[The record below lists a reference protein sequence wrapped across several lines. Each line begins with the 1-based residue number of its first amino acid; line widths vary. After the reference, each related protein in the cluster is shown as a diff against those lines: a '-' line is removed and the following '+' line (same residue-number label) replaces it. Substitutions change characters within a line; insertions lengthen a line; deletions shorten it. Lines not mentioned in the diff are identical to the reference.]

1 MIRAIFVVMLLP
13 GILAAAP
20 AARAEKADR
29 DKPINVNADRG
40 SYDGINNLQVVE
52 GNVIIEQ
59 GTMRIT
65 ASKGE
70 IRRDKENYLSA
81 VVTGSPVNFRQK
93 REGCAQYIEASAE
106 RAEFDARKDSLKLIS
121 HARLKNGDDELAG
134 EVIVYNSETEYFQV
148 LGDRPDAAKRDGRVR
163 MVIQPKSNTSDP
175 CGPKAAATAKAGG
188 K

>member
-1 MIRAIFVVMLLP
+1 MIRAILVAMILSGIVM
-13 GILAAAP
+13 AAP

-40 SYDGINNLQVVE
+40 SYDGIKNIQIVE

-81 VVTGSPVNFRQK
+81 VVSGNPVTFRQK

-106 RAEFDARKDSLKLIS
+106 SAEFDDRKDTLKLIS
-121 HARLKNGDDELAG
+121 HARLKSGDDELVG

-148 LGDRPDAAKRDGRVR
+148 LGDRPDAAKSDGRVR
-163 MVIQPKSNTSDP
+163 MVIQPKSKNNDP
-175 CGPKAAATAKAGG
+175 CGPKAPAGAKAGG

>member
-1 MIRAIFVVMLLP
+1 MMRTIFFVTVMA

-29 DKPINVNADRG
+29 DKPINVNADSG
-40 SYDGINNLQVVE
+40 SYDGINNIQVVE

-70 IRRDKENYLSA
+70 IRRDKDNFLTA
-81 VVTGSPVNFRQK
+81 VVTGNPVNFRQK
-93 REGCAQYIEASAE
+93 REGCAQFIEASAE
-106 RAEFDARKDSLKLIS
+106 KAEFDDRKDTLRLIS

-134 EVIVYNSETEYFQV
+134 DVIVYNSGTEYFQV
-148 LGDRPDAAKRDGRVR
+148 LGDRPDATKSDGRVR
-163 MVIQPKSNTSDP
+163 MVIQPKSKSSDP
-175 CGPKAAATAKAGG
+175 CGPKAAATAKPGG

>member
-1 MIRAIFVVMLLP
+1 MMRTIFAVMISSV
-13 GILAAAP
+13 ILAAAP

-163 MVIQPKSNTSDP
+163 MVIQPKGNTNDP

>member
-1 MIRAIFVVMLLP
+1 MIRPIFSLVLLA
-13 GILAAAP
+13 GILAATP

-29 DKPINVNADRG
+29 DQPINVNADRG
-40 SYDGINNLQVVE
+40 SYDGINNIQVVE

-70 IRRDKENYLSA
+70 IRRVKENYLSA
-81 VVTGSPVNFRQK
+81 VVTGDPVNFRQK
-93 REGCAQYIEASAE
+93 REGCAQFIEASAE
-106 RAEFDARKDSLKLIS
+106 KAEFDDRKDSLKLIS
-121 HARLKNGDDELAG
+121 HARLKSGDDELAG

-148 LGDRPDAAKRDGRVR
+148 LGDRPGAAKSDGRVR
-163 MVIQPKSNTSDP
+163 MVIQPKSKTSDP
-175 CGPKAAATAKAGG
+175 CGPKAAATAKPGG

>member
-1 MIRAIFVVMLLP
+1 MIRAIFVVMFLP

-40 SYDGINNLQVVE
+40 SYDGINNLQIVE

-121 HARLKNGDDELAG
+121 RARLKNGDDELAG

-163 MVIQPKSNTSDP
+163 MVIQPKNNTSDP

>member
-1 MIRAIFVVMLLP
+1 MIRAIFVVMLLS
-13 GILAAAP
+13 GILAAAS

-163 MVIQPKSNTSDP
+163 MVIQPKNNSSDP

>member
-1 MIRAIFVVMLLP
+1 MIRAIFVVMFLP

-40 SYDGINNLQVVE
+40 SYDGINNLQIVE

-163 MVIQPKSNTSDP
+163 MVIQPKNNTSDP

>member
-1 MIRAIFVVMLLP
+1 MIRAIFVVMLLS

-163 MVIQPKSNTSDP
+163 MVIQPKNNSSDP

>member
-1 MIRAIFVVMLLP
+1 MMRVIFAVMISSV
-13 GILAAAP
+13 ILAAAP

-163 MVIQPKSNTSDP
+163 MVIQPKSNTNDP

>member
-1 MIRAIFVVMLLP
+1 MIRAIFVVMFLP

-40 SYDGINNLQVVE
+40 SYDGINNLQIVE